1 MKKVLAFGEILLRL
15 SADGDTIIGSR
26 SFSACYG
33 GTESN
38 VLAFLTALGHST
50 KYLSALPENA
60 LGKAALLHLERLGVD
75 TSDVLVGGD
84 TMGMYFAE
92 NGTAS
97 RGANVVYAR
106 RHSAFTHLDE
116 NSFDFDKV
124 FDGVDLFHISGI
136 SFALSPS
143 SCALSY
149 RLMREARERGVAVS
163 FDFNYRPALW
173 TTEEALPKLGKAAAL
188 ADILLASHR
197 DLETFMQTDEEKAFE
212 DYPLCTH
219 LVLRDR
225 TVLAPDRHS
234 VRVTVMRNDGARCE
248 MPPFTFPVTEKIGGG
263 DAFNGGMLHGLLEGT
278 NLADA
283 TYFAVAAFAMKHTVP
298 GDVLAVPEQKIRDF
312 MSRTEGLLP

>member
-1 MKKVLAFGEILLRL
+1 
-15 SADGDTIIGSR
+15 
-26 SFSACYG
+26 
-33 GTESN
+33 
-38 VLAFLTALGHST
+38 
-50 KYLSALPENA
+50 
-60 LGKAALLHLERLGVD
+60 
-75 TSDVLVGGD
+75 
-84 TMGMYFAE
+84 MGMYFAE

-149 RLMREARERGVAVS
+149 RLIREARERGVAVS

-219 LVLRDR
+219 LSCATAPCSPR
-225 TVLAPDRHS
+225 T
-234 VRVTVMRNDGARCE
+234 
-248 MPPFTFPVTEKIGGG
+248 
-263 DAFNGGMLHGLLEGT
+263 GT
-278 NLADA
+278 PSA
-283 TYFAVAAFAMKHTVP
+283 
-298 GDVLAVPEQKIRDF
+298 
-312 MSRTEGLLP
+312 